1 MKSLFIFFILII
13 STNIYSFENK
23 LIDENDLKYL
33 FNNSSKK
40 WNESVVF
47 FDKKKSMSK
56 INTQNNNYALKS
68 FFDQGSVIINP
79 IYENNNV
86 IKINIIYELDND
98 QNNSFTNILDYY
110 KNFSKIFCTN
120 FSLKENIINIE
131 IKICN

>member
-23 LIDENDLKYL
+23 LIDEKDLKFL

-120 FSLKENIINIE
+120 SLLKENIINIE
-131 IKICN
+131 KKICN

>member
-23 LIDENDLKYL
+23 LIDENDLKFL

-86 IKINIIYELDND
+86 VKINIIYELDND

-120 FSLKENIINIE
+120 SSLKENIINIE